1 MTKKAVI
8 SMASRYDARQG
19 LTQSLKSGDRMNKEI
34 ILKRVQE
41 RLPDLLALYAF
52 GSRIQGQANAESD
65 LDLAVLVPGYADP
78 LLLFDLAGDLADV
91 AGCSVDLLD
100 LRAASTVMQYQIIT
114 TGVRWWQKDSQAAL
128 FEAAILSEK
137 TALDEARNALIE
149 DIQHSGS
156 VYGR

>member
-1 MTKKAVI
+1 
-8 SMASRYDARQG
+8 
-19 LTQSLKSGDRMNKEI
+19 MNQEI

-52 GSRIQGQANAESD
+52 GSRIQGLASAESD
-65 LDLAVLVPGYADP
+65 LDLAVLVAGYADP
-78 LLLFDLAGDLADV
+78 LLLFDLAGELADV
-91 AGCSVDLLD
+91 AGCAVDLLD
-100 LRAASTVMQYQIIT
+100 LRVASTVMQYQIIT

-137 TALDEARNALIE
+137 TALDEARYALID
-149 DIQHSGS
+149 DIQHRGS